1 MWEASTM
8 RRCRLVNDKAPGRR
22 SGPVVARIEKRKG
35 VTVIDQIHQSSRCA
49 DSDAGLL
56 ALEERYLLLDLH
68 VLCKL
73 MAG

>member
-1 MWEASTM
+1 MLLRECQVPSWFK
-8 RRCRLVNDKAPGRR
+8 V
-22 SGPVVARIEKRKG
+22 KRKEL
-35 VTVIDQIHQSSRCA
+35 TVIDQIHQPGGCA

-73 MAG
+73 VAG